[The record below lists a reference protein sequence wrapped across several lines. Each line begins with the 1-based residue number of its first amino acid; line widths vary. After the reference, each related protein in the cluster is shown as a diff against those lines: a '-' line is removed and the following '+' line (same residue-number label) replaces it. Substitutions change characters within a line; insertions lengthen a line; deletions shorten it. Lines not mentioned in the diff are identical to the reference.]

1 MKQTLTLT
9 NMSCQHCVK
18 RVTEALSQLTGVKEV
33 QVDFEAKTATV
44 TTDVVYSQTDYQIAL
59 EDTVYEVTAV
69 N

>member
-1 MKQTLTLT
+1 MKQTLILT

-18 RVTEALSQLTGVKEV
+18 RVTEALSRLTGVKGV
-33 QVDFEAKTATV
+33 QVDLEAKTATV
-44 TTDVVYSQTDYQIAL
+44 TTDVVYSQTDYQTAL

>member
-44 TTDVVYSQTDYQIAL
+44 TTDVVYSQTDYQTAL